1 MQLIDGQRLTAG
13 QVHLND
19 GRLIDRQRCKTGEG
33 TGGRVDFCCSAAVHC
48 QLLHQRKP
56 CICASANE
64 VVRPLLCRSRC
75 QHLPVRHS
83 RIGNIFLALMNPV
96 VGRNVFSLL
105 HEIHLSVESL
115 TLSRYAA
122 AAPSSGSPWYS
133 GSRAASTSASPLFSS
148 MALHMLV
155 KTSVQKA
162 GLAADIWYS
171 ASAAA
176 SLVLAESALRS
187 FTSLSTPP
195 VPAHRGCGE
204 ACYTDNLN
212 LCVHCGELS

>member
-1 MQLIDGQRLTAG
+1 M
-13 QVHLND
+13 HLND
-19 GRLIDRQRCKTGEG
+19 GRLIDRQRCETGEG
-33 TGGRVDFCCSAAVHC
+33 TGGGVNFCGSAAVHC
-48 QLLHQRKP
+48 QLLHQRRP
-56 CICASANE
+56 CICAGANE
-64 VVRPLLCRSRC
+64 VVRPLLCRSCC
-75 QHLPVRHS
+75 QHLPGSTPNRQCTACVSEKCS
-83 RIGNIFLALMNPV
+83 RKDCCFIVASCN
-96 VGRNVFSLL
+96 L
-105 HEIHLSVESL
+105 HAIHLSVGRL

-133 GSRAASTSASPLFSS
+133 GSREASTSASPLFSS

-195 VPAHRGCGE
+195 VPAHRGVEKHATLAIKVCM
-204 ACYTDNLN
+204 
-212 LCVHCGELS
+212 HCGGRQWIRTT